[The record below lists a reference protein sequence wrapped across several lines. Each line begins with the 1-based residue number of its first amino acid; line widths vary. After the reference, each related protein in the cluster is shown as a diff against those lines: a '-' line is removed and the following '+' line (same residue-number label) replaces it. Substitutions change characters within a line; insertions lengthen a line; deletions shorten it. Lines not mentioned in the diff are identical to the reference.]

1 MNRLMGRNRAIG
13 LFGLRVVIGCLSAQ
27 IGMFKLF
34 IDGLQAQMV
43 WFEKLSG
50 WFPQWLLW
58 STNVYAAVVEF
69 VGGLMLV
76 FGIKRDWALAGILSV
91 LVIVNFGHGFE
102 GAVWDIQQLVFRLA
116 MIVALLLLPEEWDVL
131 RVDRWRD
138 AKIMFSP
145 SAGER

>member
-1 MNRLMGRNRAIG
+1 MTILAET
-13 LFGLRVVIGCLSAQ
+13 LHSPAQ
-27 IGMFKLF
+27 SSW
-34 IDGLQAQMV
+34 A
-43 WFEKLSG
+43 
-50 WFPQWLLW
+50 
-58 STNVYAAVVEF
+58 
-69 VGGLMLV
+69 
-76 FGIKRDWALAGILSV
+76 DWILAGAIM